1 MKIAIGSDH
10 AGFFLKEKLRAYL
23 VGTDAEV
30 MDKGTDSGDSVDYPD
45 FAEKVAA
52 DVSSGKADR
61 GILVC
66 GTGIGVCISANKI
79 HGIRAAQAW
88 NPEIACLSRQHN
100 DANVLCLSG
109 RFLEPALAIEMIKVW
124 LTTPFEGGRHQ
135 RRVDKISALEAH
147 G

>member
-10 AGFFLKEKLRAYL
+10 AGFFLKEKVREYL
-23 VGTDAEV
+23 VSTDAV
-30 MDKGTDSGDSVDYPD
+30 VADMGTSSSNSVDYPD

-52 DVSSGKADR
+52 EVRDGRADR
-61 GILVC
+61 GILMC
-66 GTGIGVCISANKI
+66 GTGIGVCISANKV

-88 NPEIACLSRQHN
+88 NPEIARLSRLHN

-109 RFLEPALAIEMIKVW
+109 RFLEPAAAIETVKVW

-135 RRVDKISALEAH
+135 RRVDKISAIEAH